1 MDATCHVEPIQK
13 KSSVEEQ
20 NAAEMIILA
29 VWGLGC
35 ENCANRVR
43 NSLLRLEG
51 VVSADIGLAHGLALV
66 DYLPSKTNLQ
76 DIVLA
81 VAAAGNNGHHHYR
94 AELIPEAVEDP
105 HINPSKESSWRKQ
118 L

>member
-1 MDATCHVEPIQK
+1 MDAICHVEPIQK
-13 KSSVEEQ
+13 EISVEDR
-20 NAAEMIILA
+20 NAAQMTILA

-43 NSLLRLEG
+43 NSLLQLEG

-66 DYLPSKTNLQ
+66 DYIPSKTNLQ

-81 VAAAGNNGHHHYR
+81 VAAAGNDGRHHYR
-94 AELIPEAVEDP
+94 AEIIPEPKEDSYVN
-105 HINPSKESSWRKQ
+105 IRKEAS
-118 L
+118 

>member
-13 KSSVEEQ
+13 EISIEDR

-43 NSLLRLEG
+43 NSLLKLEG
-51 VVSADIGLAHGLALV
+51 VVSADIGLAHVLALV
-66 DYLPSKTNLQ
+66 DYLPSKTNLSE
-76 DIVLA
+76 IVRA
-81 VAAAGNNGHHHYR
+81 VAAAGNDGRHHYR
-94 AELIPEAVEDP
+94 AEIIPGGEENSHV
-105 HINPSKESSWRKQ
+105 SLR
-118 L
+118 